1 MDSVNFVTMLL
12 LDKGYFDY
20 DYEKTEKPAEL
31 VNWEDTIKSE
41 EEVDGILAAFGMTAN
56 RKKLQTEEEIQ
67 GYILKQME
75 E

>member
-1 MDSVNFVTMLL
+1 MIL

-20 DYEKTEKPAEL
+20 DYEKTEKPEEQ
-31 VNWEDTIKSE
+31 VNWEDTIKSD

-56 RKKLQTEEEIQ
+56 RKKPQTEEEIQ
-67 GYILKQME
+67 DYILKQME

>member
-56 RKKLQTEEEIQ
+56 RKKPQTEEEIQ